1 MALTCFADPGKGF
14 VEMQNDT
21 KSQENEVDKEVVDE
35 VVDEKDVTE
44 TVVLTETD
52 ITDNVGDVSVE
63 INVEEIIAEVEAEH
77 DDDAARKHAVR
88 KRLEEIAEDQGFE
101 DTYAVEF
108 EKD

>member
-1 MALTCFADPGKGF
+1 LALTCFADPGKGF

-21 KSQENEVDKEVVDE
+21 KSQENEVDEKVIDE
-35 VVDEKDVTE
+35 VVDEEVVTE

-63 INVEEIIAEVEAEH
+63 INVEELVAEVEAEH

-88 KRLEEIAEDQGFE
+88 KRLEEIAEDQSFE
-101 DTYAVEF
+101 ETYAIEF
-108 EKD
+108 DKD

>member
-14 VEMQNDT
+14 VEMQNDM
-21 KSQENEVDKEVVDE
+21 KSQENEVDEQVVDE
-35 VVDEKDVTE
+35 VVAEEDVTE
-44 TVVLTETD
+44 TVVLIETD

-63 INVEEIIAEVEAEH
+63 INVEELVAKVEAEH

-101 DTYAVEF
+101 ETYAIEF
-108 EKD
+108 DKD